1 MTLEDIKKALE
12 CCSSDSKKSCKK
24 CPYVTVKGF
33 CYNKLEKD
41 VLDLINQQQTNYES
55 LKVQEEKEHQHC
67 KNVCE
72 PKYKAEIENLKN
84 QVNRLKRYDEKRD
97 IELHSRLMANSRV
110 EGIKEFIEEF
120 TSRLEDYKY
129 HDSTHGYFFY
139 KDSIDHLVNY
149 LKKEM
154 VGEEN
159 DT

>member
-41 VLDLINQQQTNYES
+41 VLDLINRQQDDIKT
-55 LKVQEEKEHQHC
+55 LKKD
-67 KNVCE
+67 
-72 PKYKAEIENLKN
+72 KYKLQKALNQSEDYRVIAKAE
-84 QVNRLKRYDEKRD
+84 
-97 IELHSRLMANSRV
+97 A
-110 EGIKEFIEEF
+110 IKEFAD
-120 TSRLEDYKY
+120 RLKADCPDKLLVI
-129 HDSTHGYFFY
+129 HFDA
-139 KDSIDHLVNY
+139 IDNLV
-149 LKKEM
+149 KEM